1 MKGIFPALSMD
12 IRRAFGSVGFFL
24 AAFGVC
30 MVYYAGART
39 FFSYAD
45 ILFMFKYA
53 TGGSSFNHVLLLF
66 CALPYTTSFCN
77 DWNSK
82 YIRSVVA
89 RMGTRRYALCKIIS
103 CALSSGTAMVLGI
116 ILFTLP
122 LTLRIPLVDT
132 SSRLANYQQF
142 ITTLGG
148 GFLLNGHFIM
158 YFIVY
163 IYLAFLAA
171 AFWSV
176 LGLCV
181 SAYIPNKFVALF
193 TPFIGLYVLAYI
205 TSKFPIWLQLN
216 KITNGDCII
225 NGTFVSIIYAT
236 IFVTVLIACVGLLFY
251 KTIERRLSNE

>member
-1 MKGIFPALSMD
+1 MKATFQAISMD
-12 IRRAFGSVGFFL
+12 VRRAFCSFGFLL
-24 AAFGVC
+24 AILGVC
-30 MVYYAGART
+30 MVYYAGAMT

-53 TGGSSFNHVLLLF
+53 TEGSSFNHVLLLF

-82 YIRSVVA
+82 YIRSIIA
-89 RMGTRRYALCKIIS
+89 RMGTKRYAASKIIS

-116 ILFTLP
+116 LLFIFP
-122 LTLRIPLVDT
+122 LLLRIPLVAT
-132 SSRLANYQQF
+132 NARLANYKQF
-142 ITTLGG
+142 VATLGG
-148 GFLLNGHFIM
+148 SFLLNGHFIM
-158 YFIVY
+158 YFIIY

-205 TSKFPIWLQLN
+205 TCYFPIWLQVN
-216 KITNGDCII
+216 KITTGNFII
-225 NGTFVSIIYAT
+225 NGTFISLIYAT
-236 IFVTVLIACVGLLFY
+236 LFVTVLISCFGLLFH
-251 KTIERRLSNE
+251 KAIKRRISNE